1 MILMLLTVGVLYYRS
16 NSFKNSMSHIFIV
29 KNPIKILLDG
39 KKHEDMQSVHILL
52 SATELHWEMQ
62 LVSLITTAESLKK
75 REQLTTQ
82 FAFISVPSYI
92 KLSNFELLL
101 ETIFFLFF
109 FFLLIAK
116 YNLLG
121 VCRKHISLLTIV
133 NSSKS
138 DSPIPLFPSGEKGS
152 TKVETWDIPPH
163 LSSV

>member
-109 FFLLIAK
+109 FFFAYCQI
-116 YNLLG
+116 
-121 VCRKHISLLTIV
+121 
-133 NSSKS
+133 
-138 DSPIPLFPSGEKGS
+138 
-152 TKVETWDIPPH
+152 
-163 LSSV
+163 